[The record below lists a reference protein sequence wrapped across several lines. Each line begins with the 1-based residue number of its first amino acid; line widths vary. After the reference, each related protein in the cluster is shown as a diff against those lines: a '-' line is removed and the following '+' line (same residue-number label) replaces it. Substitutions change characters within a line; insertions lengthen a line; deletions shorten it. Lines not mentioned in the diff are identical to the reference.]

1 MGKSSAGIKLMAC
14 TVIDSFKVLSV
25 LIFTTLITMVVFS
38 SAVFYFEEGEE
49 TGAMASHFLSIP
61 RTFWWCLVTMTT
73 VGYGDAYPL
82 TTAGRVVAVLT
93 MFVGVLI
100 IALPITVIGTSF
112 SNQYEQLAFE
122 AAVEK
127 KCTLPKSR
135 DGEMD
140 LDKLGMFLE
149 DMDMRGNLKIA
160 LPQNRAQLQKLLK
173 LYDTRENNK
182 LDRGE
187 WKVRGGDAAP
197 GCTSARARCILS
209 SPPGAHSRLRGRPA
223 VVHALDGTK
232 DQQGGARAAQ
242 ASQRH
247 RGAPDACRDCR

>member
-93 MFVGVLI
+93 MFVRKLQNM
-100 IALPITVIGTSF
+100 F
-112 SNQYEQLAFE
+112 SVSLFGGRLA
-122 AAVEK
+122 
-127 KCTLPKSR
+127 
-135 DGEMD
+135 
-140 LDKLGMFLE
+140 
-149 DMDMRGNLKIA
+149 
-160 LPQNRAQLQKLLK
+160 
-173 LYDTRENNK
+173 
-182 LDRGE
+182 
-187 WKVRGGDAAP
+187 
-197 GCTSARARCILS
+197 
-209 SPPGAHSRLRGRPA
+209 GRTA
-223 VVHALDGTK
+223 NE
-232 DQQGGARAAQ
+232 
-242 ASQRH
+242 
-247 RGAPDACRDCR
+247 